1 MFKTTIIA
9 VAAAGLFGCA
19 HTRETETTATT
30 TAVAA
35 DQTTATPEREVPTSR
50 SEPVARSPEAV
61 KKEKEKAVP
70 AGTEPDNTKVN
81 ARDRN
86 DATLTP
92 MDQSNSETDL
102 KITQEIRKA
111 VVGADGLS
119 FSAKNVKIITQNA
132 HVTLRGPV
140 KSASEKTRIDEL
152 ARGCAGVTKVDNQL
166 EVAAR

>member
-1 MFKTTIIA
+1 MFKKTIIA
-9 VAAAGLFGCA
+9 VAAVGLIGCA
-19 HTRETETTATT
+19 HTQETEPAAAPVPAENTTV
-30 TAVAA
+30 AV
-35 DQTTATPEREVPTSR
+35 EREVPASR
-50 SEPVARSPEAV
+50 SEPVTRSPEPA
-61 KKEKEKAVP
+61 KEKVVV

-92 MDQSNSETDL
+92 MDQGNSEIDL

-152 ARGCAGVTKVDNQL
+152 ARGCAGVAKVDNQL
-166 EVAAR
+166 EVASR